1 VGGLCFCR
9 YQVPRLW
16 TRPLRHEEIRFR
28 FGNHFAFAN
37 ACQCLFDLDFEYAHG
52 RLEVFA
58 VAVAPYC
65 PLTSL
70 FQFRIKEVLPIKKKI
85 FWSDLGVARK
95 IFQNLAVMEVP
106 DTDELIAAA
115 MDDAGIEDEDVA
127 EPPSEQAGTESA

>member
-1 VGGLCFCR
+1 
-9 YQVPRLW
+9 
-16 TRPLRHEEIRFR
+16 
-28 FGNHFAFAN
+28 
-37 ACQCLFDLDFEYAHG
+37 
-52 RLEVFA
+52 LEVFA
-58 VAVAPYC
+58 VAVASYC
-65 PLTSL
+65 QLTAL

-115 MDDAGIEDEDVA
+115 MEDAGIEDEDAA